1 MLAKIADSAKSGLP
15 LMEEPEQP
23 SLSTLVFYTDAA
35 GASYS
40 MFRGEKMF
48 HDNSGRGVAC
58 LGGGSLEDIWCWC
71 RLAWPEGLLN
81 EQKDKK
87 GTSFGCKSTTLEA
100 VGMLLPFLAFPEKVR
115 GRNVVF
121 RIDNMAVLFGWY
133 HGFVKNDKSA
143 SEILKC
149 IHYLSGINGTV
160 VNVDHVDRVSGR
172 RVVQKGSERRREGM
186 SRSPESGEGISDW
199 INSYLAQEYK

>member
-1 MLAKIADSAKSGLP
+1 
-15 LMEEPEQP
+15 
-23 SLSTLVFYTDAA
+23 
-35 GASYS
+35 
-40 MFRGEKMF
+40 MF

-58 LGGGSLEDIWCWC
+58 LGGESLEDVWCWC
-71 RLAWPEGLLN
+71 RLAWPVGFLD
-81 EQKDKK
+81 EQKDEK

-149 IHYLSGINGTV
+149 VHYLSGINGTV
-160 VNVDHVDRVSGR
+160 VNVDHVDRVSDDMAKLADELSR
-172 RVVQKGSERRREGM
+172 RDQSTDMRACLALQKAERGFVTGSTLTWLKNTSEKIDLVKMIKEIEM
-186 SRSPESGEGISDW
+186 K
-199 INSYLAQEYK
+199 NA

>member
-1 MLAKIADSAKSGLP
+1 
-15 LMEEPEQP
+15 
-23 SLSTLVFYTDAA
+23 
-35 GASYS
+35 
-40 MFRGEKMF
+40 
-48 HDNSGRGVAC
+48 
-58 LGGGSLEDIWCWC
+58 
-71 RLAWPEGLLN
+71 
-81 EQKDKK
+81 
-87 GTSFGCKSTTLEA
+87 
-100 VGMLLPFLAFPEKVR
+100 MLLPFLAFPEKVR

-172 RVVQKGSERRREGM
+172 RFVQKGSERRREGM
-186 SRSPESGEGISDW
+186 SRSPESGEGIRDW
-199 INSYLAQEYK
+199 IAS